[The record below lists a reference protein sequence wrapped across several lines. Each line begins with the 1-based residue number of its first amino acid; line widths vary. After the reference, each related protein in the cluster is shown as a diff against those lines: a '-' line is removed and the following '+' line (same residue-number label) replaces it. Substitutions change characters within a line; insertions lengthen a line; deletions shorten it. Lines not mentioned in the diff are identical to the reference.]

1 MGAIIQGGL
10 LPRSVDLDRVG
21 FPVGHVAVYAGC
33 HHATGDFVSHRMLA
47 RLMTR
52 QTLLR
57 ELGDV
62 SFRSMDVV
70 ASRTGHVSARA
81 KALAAPQQPHL
92 ITMHVRNGNIG
103 VGSSDEIVV
112 EPLTRPVCERRSSR
126 LPLPG
131 MAQRA
136 IFHPSVPRDARGI
149 EDGCSAR

>member
-21 FPVGHVAVYAGC
+21 FPVRHVAVYAGC

-57 ELGDV
+57 EPRDV

-70 ASRTGHVSARA
+70 ASRTGHVPARA

-92 ITMHVRNGNIG
+92 PTWHVLTGNIG
-103 VGSSDEIVV
+103 PGARDRMSA
-112 EPLTRPVCERRSSR
+112 EPP
-126 LPLPG
+126 
-131 MAQRA
+131 
-136 IFHPSVPRDARGI
+136 
-149 EDGCSAR
+149 